1 MIAIRHI
8 TLSAVLIMA
17 VAGSLLKGKSTR
29 TCLGPGSMYQSF
41 HDAIIDRAILEIQSL
56 TK

>member
-1 MIAIRHI
+1 MIAKRHI

-41 HDAIIDRAILEIQSL
+41 QDAIIDRAILEIQSL